1 VVEYESN
8 TFLNMFR
15 MKALVLKLV
24 QTNAR
29 NKGHCQSDLLD
40 NVNFIAQFEV
50 TNSTLVCT
58 LQDRLQAHH
67 LVPGRELLLSVVG
80 VRDDGCSLL
89 VDIEE
94 GPRASLSALPVVI
107 AEVNQY
113 TEAATRL
120 TKKRLFFDEVCET
133 RNASARQ

>member
-1 VVEYESN
+1 MKSTARIV
-8 TFLNMFR
+8 NMFR
-15 MKALVLKLV
+15 VKALVLKLV
-24 QTNAR
+24 QTNATS
-29 NKGHCQSDLLD
+29 KGHGRSDLLE

-67 LVPGRELLLSVVG
+67 LVPGRALLLSVVG
-80 VRDDGCSLL
+80 VREDGCSLL
-89 VDIEE
+89 VDIED
-94 GPRASLSALPVVI
+94 GPRSSLVALPVAI
-107 AEVNQY
+107 AEVNKY

-120 TKKRLFFDEVCET
+120 TKKRFFFDEVCET

>member
-1 VVEYESN
+1 MKSN
-8 TFLNMFR
+8 AFVHMFR
-15 MKALVLKLV
+15 VKALVLKLV

-29 NKGHCQSDLLD
+29 NKGHCQSDLLE
-40 NVNFIAQFEV
+40 NVTFVAQFDV

-67 LVPGRELLLSVVG
+67 LVQGRALLLSVVG

-89 VDIEE
+89 VDVEE
-94 GPRASLSALPVVI
+94 GPRASAALPLVI

-120 TKKRLFFDEVCET
+120 AKKRLFFDEVCET